1 MEHSRGVYGIV
12 VFLAFVCGLA
22 GGVANAQ
29 GSSPYCAVPVF
40 EVPYHPLGGQATFD
54 MMGRPVILVDP
65 TIVAR
70 LPFPHG
76 GNFMQFLLAHECV
89 HHVENHIY
97 NLMQAGVFGG
107 YALMQMSHRIELEAD
122 CKAAQILT
130 TRGLHHVIESA
141 VWVFAN
147 SNPFPSHSHPGGQAR
162 AQNIVRCAR

>member
-1 MEHSRGVYGIV
+1 MVHRRTIHRIT
-12 VFLAFVCGLA
+12 VFLVFVCGLT

-29 GSSPYCAVPVF
+29 RNSPYCAVPVF
-40 EVPYHPLGGQATFD
+40 EVPFHPLGGQATFD

-76 GNFMQFLLAHECV
+76 ARFMQFLLAHECV
-89 HHVENHIY
+89 HHTENHIL

-107 YALMQMSHRIELEAD
+107 YALMQMSHAVELEAD
-122 CKAAQILT
+122 CKAAQILSA
-130 TRGLHHVIESA
+130 RGLHRVIESA

-162 AQNIVRCAR
+162 AQNIIRCAR